1 MELACL
7 RLGLRGYSSKTEG
20 RKDRPGLT
28 VCVPRGT
35 HTCMSEKQPN
45 WNAHGEVV
53 VLEVLIQ
60 FCRSKVGELNFKE
73 VADRNL
79 RVKKKSERRK
89 GHDVCISSYW
99 Q

>member
-1 MELACL
+1 
-7 RLGLRGYSSKTEG
+7 
-20 RKDRPGLT
+20 
-28 VCVPRGT
+28 
-35 HTCMSEKQPN
+35 MSEKQPN

-89 GHDVCISSYW
+89 VMMSVFQVTGSSSTLLSAMPV
-99 Q
+99 